1 MSAVIGRARVTILF
15 EHTFSIK
22 EKRGETR
29 SICKRV
35 QSKFNAG
42 IAEIEDLDD
51 MRAGTLGIVVVSNA
65 GPHANQMLSAIIAFI
80 EHSLDL
86 GILGDVHTELIS
98 FDG

>member
-15 EHTFSIK
+15 EHTFSLK
-22 EKRGETR
+22 DKRGEMR

-35 QSKFNAG
+35 QNKFNAA

-51 MRAGTLGIVVVSNA
+51 MRAGTVGIVVVSTA
-65 GPHANQMLSAIIAFI
+65 GPHANQMLSSIIGFI
-80 EHSLDL
+80 EQALDL
-86 GILGDVHTELIS
+86 GIVGDVQTELIS